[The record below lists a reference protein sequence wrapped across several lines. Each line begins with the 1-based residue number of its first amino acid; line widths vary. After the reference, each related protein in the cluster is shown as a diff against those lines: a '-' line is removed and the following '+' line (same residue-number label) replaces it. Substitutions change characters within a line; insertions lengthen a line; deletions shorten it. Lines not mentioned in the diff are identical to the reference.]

1 MDSKERLEYSFILQL
16 LLDSASPMGNDTN
29 SLPDL
34 LELLLRVVP
43 TKGKGKGKAL
53 NISPELR
60 ITKGIVDGEEDLC
73 FEVAIKRVWLD
84 LNLDGLDPIS
94 GTRFGEPV
102 KDNGAEV
109 KHKISHEVVKQGE
122 AHADIG
128 PSVAPSNV
136 SGSLSG
142 GARVKAAA
150 KTVKST
156 TSTENILH
164 LKVKARSNLRWEIT
178 ESPQLEEL
186 DGTYLVGMR
195 GEPLCKVSSKTGA
208 NFRSVQ
214 LDAIVKQRDVIF
226 RPQKKKR
233 LISFLN
239 PTQEKMMQI
248 LIAKALS
255 GTKSKFNGLIKF
267 SRSEL
272 EIEEFGD
279 RV

>member
-1 MDSKERLEYSFILQL
+1 
-16 LLDSASPMGNDTN
+16 MGNDTN

-34 LELLLRVVP
+34 LELLLRVVA
-43 TKGKGKGKAL
+43 THGKEDGKAFDIL
-53 NISPELR
+53 PELR
-60 ITKGIVDGEEDLC
+60 ITKGIVEGEEDLC
-73 FEVAIKRVWLD
+73 FEVAVKRVWLD

-102 KDNGAEV
+102 KDNEAEV
-109 KHKISHEVVKQGE
+109 KQKISRKVVKQGE

-128 PSVAPSNV
+128 LSVAPSNL

-142 GARVKAAA
+142 GSKVKAAA
-150 KTVKST
+150 KTVGST
-156 TSTENILH
+156 TSTEKILH

-178 ESPQLEEL
+178 ESPQLDEL

-195 GEPLCKVSSKTGA
+195 GEPLCKVRSKAGA

-214 LDAIVKQRDVIF
+214 LDAIAKQRDVIF

-233 LISFLN
+233 LISFRN
-239 PTQEKMMQI
+239 PTQEKMMKV

-255 GTKSKFNGLIKF
+255 GTDSKFNGLIKF
-267 SRSEL
+267 SRSKL
-272 EIEEFGD
+272 EFEEFGD
-279 RV
+279 